1 MEELKAIFT
10 IIKDLPNLAIWVF
23 VIIYAY
29 KVAVLGSIYG
39 VIRYVVNK
47 FVEWRKHVAS
57 KESSLNVDSLETA
70 DKLDEALKEYFGVG
84 KIRESDVV
92 KLAIVLQGSKK

>member
-47 FVEWRKHVAS
+47 FVE
-57 KESSLNVDSLETA
+57 
-70 DKLDEALKEYFGVG
+70 LDTIVFPGYIAGL
-84 KIRESDVV
+84 
-92 KLAIVLQGSKK
+92 LARGSKI